1 VNADVITA
9 IEMLL
14 EQMNNAKTQLADA
27 LREAT
32 LDGRFDEAQ
41 WLLAKTKRV
50 ERLIQQVRHLR
61 EAWERLDELTQLP
74 AVEVNSEIGEGEMTS
89 DEGDAPELR
98 VVNQLF
104 GASRRRKRRQR
115 QAVNKT
121 PNHAYRVPILEALEQ
136 LGGRGR
142 VQEVLS
148 TVYVKMKD
156 RLMGDDLKPL
166 PSGNSVRWENTA
178 RWERQHMVNE
188 GLLRDNSPVGVW
200 EMTEE
205 GRAYLEQARQQ
216 TEREDES

>member
-1 VNADVITA
+1 
-9 IEMLL
+9 
-14 EQMNNAKTQLADA
+14 
-27 LREAT
+27 
-32 LDGRFDEAQ
+32 
-41 WLLAKTKRV
+41 
-50 ERLIQQVRHLR
+50 
-61 EAWERLDELTQLP
+61 LDELTQLP